1 VRLFRREQTGA
12 DLWRKP
18 AFRRPVGAAQVK
30 RATDRVRLGL
40 AAAKRSGAE
49 IQFSV
54 TQVENRLLPEPIL
67 TNAIQIEFA
76 CAAIRA
82 LSGAVQSGPISGNLL
97 CLRAYSGRA
106 ATPPFFGNHAGRRS
120 VCLEVCY
127 INHHSLRLT
136 MFHNRHDNHQSED
149 ALLAPTLPASVK
161 RRVRAIS
168 CMGIAYLNPLRLRK
182 NISFRT
188 RLSSTRGIP
197 RDFGKKGW

>member
-1 VRLFRREQTGA
+1 MRLFLLEQTGA
-12 DLWRKP
+12 HLRRKP
-18 AFRRPVGAAQVK
+18 AFRRPAGAAQAK

-67 TNAIQIEFA
+67 TNAIQIKFA

-82 LSGAVQSGPISGNLL
+82 LSGPVQSGPISGNLL

-106 ATPPFFGNHAGRRS
+106 ATPTFFGNHAGRRS
-120 VCLEVCY
+120 VCLEVCCIDY
-127 INHHSLRLT
+127 YGLILAVFRNRPDHHP
-136 MFHNRHDNHQSED
+136 SED
-149 ALLAPTLPASVK
+149 VLLAPTLPASVK
-161 RRVRAIS
+161 RRVRAIDCRGS
-168 CMGIAYLNPLRLRK
+168 RHLNPLRLLK
-182 NISFRT
+182 IIPLRT

-197 RDFGKKGW
+197 RDFGKKG